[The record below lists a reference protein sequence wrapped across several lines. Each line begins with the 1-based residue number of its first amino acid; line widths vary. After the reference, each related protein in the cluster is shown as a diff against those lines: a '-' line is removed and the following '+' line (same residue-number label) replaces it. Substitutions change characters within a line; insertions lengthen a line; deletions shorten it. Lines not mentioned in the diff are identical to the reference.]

1 MNNLTTSLILA
12 IAIAVVF
19 IVISAVAYKLHL
31 KNKNT
36 RILKKIH
43 NNEYSLDELKEYYYQ
58 SLSRIKKTGAK
69 AYLAMPI
76 VYVLSDSSNYFV
88 SLNSIYRENVAML
101 LILTLT
107 LSIILDHTPTAI
119 SEYIF
124 SKEKESTISNKSQK
138 YIGIAIGLLVAVMF
152 NTPDGAPL
160 DIDYPSVTP
169 VTASDIGNHFV
180 YADTTTNESIN
191 LKDDV
196 LCFNDVSLSFQ
207 PDSAELIT
215 SENEALKVL
224 SPVISYATSQD
235 VTIAV
240 FASTAWSDDKEALY
254 DLSSAR
260 ANTVKTLLI
269 KAGVQ
274 EESIRCYP
282 LGYDL
287 NPLKC
292 DCFDSSGEWDEDNA
306 KKNRVVYI
314 TDASSSVANVFYQNL
329 D

>member
-1 MNNLTTSLILA
+1 MNNLTSSLILA

-19 IVISAVAYKLHL
+19 IVISAVAYKLRL

-88 SLNSIYRENVAML
+88 NSIYRENVAML

-124 SKEKESTISNKSQK
+124 SKEKESTISKKNQK

-152 NTPDGAPL
+152 SFIVMLFLIRVNTTDLVFEGSNADKTAQTSMMILWTEVAIGTTISSFIYKAIRDLILVPRLLKALNCETEVLANAQLSNVEAQKTELEKYANQEVSESDKVHESNIQKILSDGAL
-160 DIDYPSVTP
+160 LEAMYLARIQNISSNKN
-169 VTASDIGNHFV
+169 ARSSNK
-180 YADTTTNESIN
+180 S
-191 LKDDV
+191 
-196 LCFNDVSLSFQ
+196 VSLPSDVNASQ
-207 PDSAELIT
+207 KEHS
-215 SENEALKVL
+215 
-224 SPVISYATSQD
+224 IS
-235 VTIAV
+235 
-240 FASTAWSDDKEALY
+240 
-254 DLSSAR
+254 
-260 ANTVKTLLI
+260 
-269 KAGVQ
+269 
-274 EESIRCYP
+274 
-282 LGYDL
+282 
-287 NPLKC
+287 
-292 DCFDSSGEWDEDNA
+292 
-306 KKNRVVYI
+306 
-314 TDASSSVANVFYQNL
+314 
-329 D
+329 

>member
-1 MNNLTTSLILA
+1 MNNLTSSLILA

-19 IVISAVAYKLHL
+19 IVISAVAYKLRL

-124 SKEKESTISNKSQK
+124 SKGKHNIKKKSK
-138 YIGIAIGLLVAVMF
+138 IYR
-152 NTPDGAPL
+152 NC
-160 DIDYPSVTP
+160 
-169 VTASDIGNHFV
+169 N
-180 YADTTTNESIN
+180 
-191 LKDDV
+191 
-196 LCFNDVSLSFQ
+196 
-207 PDSAELIT
+207 
-215 SENEALKVL
+215 
-224 SPVISYATSQD
+224 
-235 VTIAV
+235 
-240 FASTAWSDDKEALY
+240 
-254 DLSSAR
+254 R
-260 ANTVKTLLI
+260 
-269 KAGVQ
+269 
-274 EESIRCYP
+274 
-282 LGYDL
+282 
-287 NPLKC
+287 
-292 DCFDSSGEWDEDNA
+292 SSGCCH
-306 KKNRVVYI
+306 V
-314 TDASSSVANVFYQNL
+314 
-329 D
+329 

>member
-124 SKEKESTISNKSQK
+124 SKEKESTIPNKSQK

-152 NTPDGAPL
+152 SFIVMLFLIRVNTTDLVFEGSSADKTAQTSMMILWTEVAIGTTISSFIYKAIRDLILVPRLLKALNCETEVLANAQLSNVEAQITELEKYANQEVSESDKVHESNIQKILSDGAL
-160 DIDYPSVTP
+160 LEAMYLARIQNISSNKN
-169 VTASDIGNHFV
+169 ARSSNK
-180 YADTTTNESIN
+180 S
-191 LKDDV
+191 
-196 LCFNDVSLSFQ
+196 VSLPSDVNASQ
-207 PDSAELIT
+207 KEHS
-215 SENEALKVL
+215 
-224 SPVISYATSQD
+224 IS
-235 VTIAV
+235 
-240 FASTAWSDDKEALY
+240 
-254 DLSSAR
+254 
-260 ANTVKTLLI
+260 
-269 KAGVQ
+269 
-274 EESIRCYP
+274 
-282 LGYDL
+282 
-287 NPLKC
+287 
-292 DCFDSSGEWDEDNA
+292 
-306 KKNRVVYI
+306 
-314 TDASSSVANVFYQNL
+314 
-329 D
+329 